1 MTPPDSAGRF
11 ERCSGPRFFIPLVP
25 VVLLL
30 AWGVYAMVLIWSKGL
45 NQTNMNNTY
54 GFALWIWADLAII
67 ALGGGAF
74 FTGLLRYLFRK
85 RELDAIIHFAV
96 LVGVICYSSALLI
109 LALDVGQPLRF
120 WFIYWHANVHS
131 MLTEVAF
138 CLTVYFVV
146 LNIEYLPVIT
156 ASPKLQ
162 RIPFLKKLGSN
173 THAVMSLFAGIG
185 VFLSFFHQGSLG
197 GLTGVLS
204 SRPFAYREGFL
215 IWPWTFFLYTWS
227 AAAAGPCFTLLLVKI
242 TEMVSGKKLV
252 PEPVIRMLAKI
263 AGWILLSYITAKTID
278 TVYWATST
286 VAKAGFDWTRFYTQN
301 PLYHGYWILFAEII
315 LCGFVPAFI
324 LISAKGRRS
333 SLLLWS
339 AVPLVVLG
347 VCLNRWSL
355 IMQTVAMP
363 VLPFEKWVPYL
374 PSWQE
379 IATTLIPVSLGILL
393 IALSYR
399 YLSLFPDEGDLND

>member
-1 MTPPDSAGRF
+1 MKAVIPSGEIP
-11 ERCSGPRFFIPLVP
+11 RCSSRHFYLRFVP
-25 VVLLL
+25 VLILL
-30 AWGVYAMVLIWSKGL
+30 AWGIYAMLLVWIKGL

-74 FTGLLRYLFRK
+74 FTGLLTYFFGK
-85 RELDAIIHFAV
+85 TELRSIINFAV

-138 CLTVYFVV
+138 CLTVYFVI
-146 LNIEYLPVIT
+146 LNIEYLP
-156 ASPKLQ
+156 ALMEHPKLQ
-162 RIPFLKKLGSN
+162 QIPFFKNLGRN
-173 THAVMSLFAGIG
+173 THAVMGLFAGIG

-197 GLTGVLS
+197 GMTGVLYG
-204 SRPFAYREGFL
+204 RPFAYREGLL
-215 IWPWTFFLYTWS
+215 IWPWTFFLFTWS
-227 AAAAGPCFTLLLVKI
+227 AAAAGPCFTLLLARL

-252 PEPVIRMLAKI
+252 PGVVKDLLAKI
-263 AGWILLSYITAKTID
+263 SGWMIITYIVAKTAD
-278 TVYWATST
+278 TIFWATNT
-286 VAKAGFDWTRFYTQN
+286 APKAGFVWTRFYTES
-301 PLYHGYWILFAEII
+301 PLYHGYWILVAEILI
-315 LCGFVPAFI
+315 CGFIPGLI
-324 LISAKGRRS
+324 LISKRGRHHKRLCWIAV
-333 SLLLWS
+333 LL
-339 AVPLVVLG
+339 VICG

-363 VLPFEKWVPYL
+363 VLPFEKWVFYL

-379 IATTLIPVSLGILL
+379 IATTLIPVSLGIII

-399 YLSLFPDEGDLND
+399 HLKLFPQEKELN